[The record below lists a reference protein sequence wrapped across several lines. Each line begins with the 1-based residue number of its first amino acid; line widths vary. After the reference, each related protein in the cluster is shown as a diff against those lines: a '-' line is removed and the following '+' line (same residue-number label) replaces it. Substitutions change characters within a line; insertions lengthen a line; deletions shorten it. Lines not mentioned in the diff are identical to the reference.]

1 MTATVQLDPAPR
13 FIVEGDVMTLPNALR
28 IVRLS
33 ALYDLVVTVGFAFTA
48 TATVIFQGLGALH
61 ESLGL
66 TGSTP
71 DPGDPF
77 TVMFAN
83 LMGGVVTVWALFRIV
98 RPSLAAGV
106 ADVGARVLFSLGML
120 AALGQG
126 ASPFVLL
133 MLILEMAWAVVQGV
147 ALLAARR
154 AAPSKASAHHG
165 PAITAAP

>member
-1 MTATVQLDPAPR
+1 
-13 FIVEGDVMTLPNALR
+13 MTLPNALR

-33 ALYDLVVTVGFAFTA
+33 ALYDLVVTVGSAFSVTA
-48 TATVIFQGLGALH
+48 PVIFEELGALH
-61 ESLGL
+61 GSLGL
-66 TGSTP
+66 SGSTP

-83 LMGGVVTVWALFRIV
+83 LMGSVVTVWALFRIF
-98 RPSLAAGV
+98 RPSLEAGV

-126 ASPFVLL
+126 VSPLVLL
-133 MLILEMAWAVVQGV
+133 MLILEIAWAVVQSV
-147 ALLAARR
+147 AVLAARR
-154 AAPSKASAHHG
+154 AGSPKPSTHYG